1 VVSGYRIHLEQPPDP
16 QLLQNF
22 MQASEVPVTLVRKKE
37 KRTLDV
43 RPLVPRLEVAEDNTL
58 ELELLSGQSQ
68 AGIKPMELVGA
79 IFALP
84 EEEVR
89 VARVLKEWC
98 REVSL

>member
-1 VVSGYRIHLEQPPDP
+1 
-16 QLLQNF
+16 
-22 MQASEVPVTLVRKKE
+22 
-37 KRTLDV
+37 
-43 RPLVPRLEVAEDNTL
+43 VAEDNTL

-84 EEEVR
+84 VEEVR

-98 REVSL
+98 REVSQEDV